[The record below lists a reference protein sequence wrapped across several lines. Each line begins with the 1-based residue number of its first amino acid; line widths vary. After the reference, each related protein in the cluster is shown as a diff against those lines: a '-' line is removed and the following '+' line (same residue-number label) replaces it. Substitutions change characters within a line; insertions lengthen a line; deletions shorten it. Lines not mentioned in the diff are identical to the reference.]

1 MIKLENLIETIDLR
15 KYFYIRRMLFGKTIT
30 IKAVDGINLKIKEGE
45 TFGLVGESGCG
56 KSTLG
61 RTILRLIEPTSGK
74 IFFMNKDI
82 VKMKENEL
90 RKIRCY
96 MQIVFQDPYS
106 SLNPRFTIKDI
117 VGEPIKIH
125 EKLNNKELKEKIA
138 NTLNSVGLSSDIMNK
153 YPHEFSGGQRQRIA
167 IARALILKP
176 KFLVLDEPSSSLDVS
191 IQAQILNLL
200 KKLQKEFKLTYLF
213 ISHDLSTVNFMSD
226 RIAVMYLGKFVE
238 YGLKNQVFKSP
249 HHPYTKA
256 LLSAIPIPDL
266 SFRDR
271 EKILLPGTPPSSAY
285 PPIGCRFHT
294 RCPEKIGKICEIE
307 EPGLIEID
315 EYHFVSCHKFR

>member
-1 MIKLENLIETIDLR
+1 MENLIETIDLK
-15 KYFYIRRMLFGKTIT
+15 KYFYIRKMLFGKTIT
-30 IKAVDGINLKIKEGE
+30 IKAVDGVNLKIKEGE

-74 IFFMNKDI
+74 IFFMNQDI
-82 VKMKENEL
+82 TNMNEKEFRKM
-90 RKIRCY
+90 RRH

-106 SLNPRFTIKDI
+106 SLNPRLTIKDI

-125 EKLNNKELKEKIA
+125 EKMGNKELKEEVAKV
-138 NTLNSVGLSSDIMNK
+138 LYSVGLNPDIMNK

-200 KKLQKEFKLTYLF
+200 KKIQKEFKLTYLF
-213 ISHDLSTVNFMSD
+213 ISHDLSTVNFMSN
-226 RIAVMYLGKFVE
+226 RIAVMYLGKIIE
-238 YGLKNQVFKSP
+238 HGLKDQIFSLP
-249 HHPYTKA
+249 YHPYTKA
-256 LLSAIPIPDL
+256 LFSAIPIPDL
-266 SFRDR
+266 SFRNR
-271 EKILLPGTPPSSAY
+271 NKILLQGTPPS
-285 PPIGCRFHT
+285 PEHIPIGCRFHS
-294 RCPEKIGKICEIE
+294 RCPEKIGKICEDK
-307 EPGLIEID
+307 EPDLIEID
-315 EYHFVSCHKFR
+315 KNHFVACHRYT

>member
-1 MIKLENLIETIDLR
+1 MIKLENLIETIDLK
-15 KYFYIRRMLFGKTIT
+15 KYFFIRRMFFGKTIT

-56 KSTLG
+56 KTTLG

-74 IFFMNKDI
+74 ILFMNKDI
-82 VKMKENEL
+82 VKMKEYEL

-117 VGEPIKIH
+117 IGEPLKIH
-125 EKLNNKELKEKIA
+125 EKLNNKELKERIA
-138 NTLNSVGLSSDIMNK
+138 NILNSVGLSSDIMNK

-213 ISHDLSTVNFMSD
+213 ISHDLSTVNFMSN

-238 YGLKNQVFKSP
+238 YGLKNQVFNTP
-249 HHPYTKA
+249 YHPYTK
-256 LLSAIPIPDL
+256 
-266 SFRDR
+266 
-271 EKILLPGTPPSSAY
+271 
-285 PPIGCRFHT
+285 
-294 RCPEKIGKICEIE
+294 
-307 EPGLIEID
+307 
-315 EYHFVSCHKFR
+315 

>member
-1 MIKLENLIETIDLR
+1 M
-15 KYFYIRRMLFGKTIT
+15 FFGKTIT
-30 IKAVDGINLKIKEGE
+30 IKAVDGIDLEINEGE

-56 KSTLG
+56 KTTLG

-74 IFFMNKDI
+74 ILFMNKDI
-82 VKMKENEL
+82 VKMKEYEL

-117 VGEPIKIH
+117 IGEPLKIH
-125 EKLNNKELKEKIA
+125 EKLNNKELKERIA
-138 NTLNSVGLSSDIMNK
+138 NILNSVGLSSDIMNK

-213 ISHDLSTVNFMSD
+213 ISHDLSTVNFMSN

-238 YGLKNQVFKSP
+238 YGLKNQVFNTP
-249 HHPYTKA
+249 YHPYTKA

-266 SFRDR
+266 SFRNR

-285 PPIGCRFHT
+285 PPTGCRFHT

-307 EPGLIEID
+307 EPELVEID
-315 EYHFVSCHKFR
+315 KYHFVSCHKYK

>member
-1 MIKLENLIETIDLR
+1 MKLENLIETIDLK
-15 KYFYIRRMLFGKTIT
+15 KYFYIRRIFFGKAIT

-56 KSTLG
+56 KTTLG

-82 VKMKENEL
+82 VKMKEDEL

-125 EKLNNKELKEKIA
+125 ERLKNKELKEKVA
-138 NTLNSVGLSSDIMNK
+138 NVLNSVGLSSDIMNK

-213 ISHDLSTVNFMSD
+213 ISHDLSTVNFMSN

-238 YGLKNQVFKSP
+238 YGLKNQVFNFP
-249 HHPYTKA
+249 YHPYTKA

-266 SFRDR
+266 SFRNR
-271 EKILLPGTPPSSAY
+271 EKILLQGTPPSSAY
-285 PPIGCRFHT
+285 PPMGCRFHT
-294 RCPEKIGKICEIE
+294 RCPEKIGRICEIE
-307 EPGLIEID
+307 EPELIEID
-315 EYHFVSCHKFR
+315 KYHFVSCHKFR

>member
-1 MIKLENLIETIDLR
+1 MENLIETIDLK
-15 KYFYIRRMLFGKTIT
+15 KYFFIRRMFFGKTIT

-56 KSTLG
+56 KTTLG

-74 IFFMNKDI
+74 ILFMNKDI
-82 VKMKENEL
+82 VKMKEYEL

-117 VGEPIKIH
+117 IGEPLKIH
-125 EKLNNKELKEKIA
+125 EKLNNKELKERIA
-138 NTLNSVGLSSDIMNK
+138 NILNSVGLSSDIMNK

-213 ISHDLSTVNFMSD
+213 ISHDLSTVNFMSN

-238 YGLKNQVFKSP
+238 YGLKNQVFNTP
-249 HHPYTKA
+249 YHPYTKA

-266 SFRDR
+266 SFRNR
-271 EKILLPGTPPSSAY
+271 EKILLLGTPPSSAY

-294 RCPEKIGKICEIE
+294 RCPEKISKTCEIE
-307 EPGLIEID
+307 EPELIEIGK
-315 EYHFVSCHKFR
+315 YHFVSCHKFR